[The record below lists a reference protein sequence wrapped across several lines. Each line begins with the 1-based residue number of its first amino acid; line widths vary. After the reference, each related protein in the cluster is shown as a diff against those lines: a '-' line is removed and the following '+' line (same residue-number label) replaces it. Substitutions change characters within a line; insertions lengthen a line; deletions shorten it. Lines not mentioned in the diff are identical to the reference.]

1 MTSAAKSLS
10 SVLSSSRVSLATP
23 SCLDTC
29 PPLNLTRRYSTV
41 GDGTPIGR
49 ADASIDHPLS
59 TSSFL
64 KILAESDLPT
74 TYPSPLLTITPSSVE
89 DKEGPLSDER
99 QAAASDLGAAAP
111 TTICT
116 YDELDEV
123 LCDLLEW
130 TAPAKSAEMFRILDQ
145 TQIGDFQPSP
155 LAIAEVG
162 TKVPADI
169 KAGLREGN
177 AARQLPVIA
186 DDVLDVI
193 VTETHSGPFLL
204 QRDQRASASAGSD
217 VHMPAPDLPTVSVG
231 EITAFR
237 LFCKAGF
244 QPDMQA
250 TVRPPERS
258 SAREASLLRAPIQA
272 GPGLR
277 WL

>member
-1 MTSAAKSLS
+1 MMSAANSLS
-10 SVLSSSRVSLATP
+10 NIFSSSRVSSATP
-23 SCLDTC
+23 SCRDTC
-29 PPLNLTRRYSTV
+29 ALQNSTRRNSPV
-41 GDGTPIGR
+41 GEGTLIGD
-49 ADASIDHPLS
+49 ADAPTGPPPS
-59 TSSFL
+59 
-64 KILAESDLPT
+64 AESSLEVFAEFDLFT
-74 TYPSPLLTITPSSVE
+74 TYPSPLLIITPPSVE

-186 DDVLDVI
+186 DDVLDAI
-193 VTETHSGPFLL
+193 VTETRSGPFLL
-204 QRDQRASASAGSD
+204 RRDQRASASAGSD

-237 LFCKAGF
+237 LFCKVGF
-244 QPDMQA
+244 QPDVQA

-258 SAREASLLRAPIQA
+258 LRAN
-272 GPGLR
+272 L
-277 WL
+277 